1 MVNLYQ
7 DESNDTLSITFS
19 LSKNQ
24 KLFFYYSFW
33 FFISESSLD
42 ERNNFID
49 ECERRITQIG
59 YVDCF
64 YHSFL
69 LMRVYDVRAL

>member
-24 KLFFYYSFW
+24 KVCLYYSFW

-59 YVDCF
+59 YVDFLC
-64 YHSFL
+64 HSFF
-69 LMRVYDVRAL
+69 LMRVYEVRAL